1 MQQMIPCPV
10 SGVTSLRMS
19 IWESC
24 RQFLFPLLVLTLS
37 CGDQSSTE
45 LAPQTPAQ
53 LSVLPP
59 AATLAAVGETVQ
71 LTATVVDQNGQTMRG
86 VALNWASS
94 DASVATVDAA
104 GVVTAVWNGSAS
116 IAVAVAGGGPS
127 ASVAVTVVQQ
137 VAEIGLSPTPR
148 VFRALADTLRLSAE
162 GLDANG
168 NLVADADFDWSSTD
182 ASVVIVDGTG
192 LVTAVSNGT
201 ASIRVTSPPTTAS
214 WEAVVEQEASEIV
227 VSPSA
232 HTFWLPGEDSL
243 RLSARATDSNNNAM
257 PGTEFTWSSSDESVA
272 TVTNR
277 GLVTAIDEGSAEI
290 TATSG
295 SAVASATIAVKKI
308 PPEKDV
314 LVALYNATDGPH
326 WYNNSG
332 WLEDNEIGAWHGVET
347 NDSGRVT
354 AIGLV
359 RNNLTGVI
367 PPDLGR
373 LTNLESLS
381 LRDNDLSGSIPAE
394 LGDLAELD
402 SLDLSYNQL
411 TGELPPE
418 LANAGRLRWL
428 AIGINKLT
436 GQIPREF
443 GSLSRLE
450 RLWLNFNRLSGP
462 VPAEVGNLGTQFELF
477 DVRHNRDLSGPL
489 PLELTKLTGLRR
501 FEWDNT
507 GLCSPDD
514 PTFLAWLR
522 GIDQRYGGRPVCQA
536 AAGGG

>member
-1 MQQMIPCPV
+1 
-10 SGVTSLRMS
+10 MS
-19 IWESC
+19 TWEGC
-24 RQFLFPLLVLTLS
+24 RQFLVPLLVLTLS

-53 LSVLPP
+53 LSVVPP
-59 AATLAAVGETVQ
+59 SARLAAVGETVQ
-71 LTATVVDQNGQTMRG
+71 LTATVVDQNGQTMTG

-162 GLDANG
+162 GLDSNG
-168 NLVADADFDWSSTD
+168 NPVADADFDWSTTD
-182 ASVVIVDGTG
+182 ASVVTVDGTG

-201 ASIRVTSPPTTAS
+201 ASISVTSLPTTAS

-257 PGTEFTWSSSDESVA
+257 PGAEYTWSSSDESVA
-272 TVTNR
+272 TVTSS
-277 GLVTAIDEGSAEI
+277 GLVTAIDEGLAEI

-295 SAVASATIAVKKI
+295 SAVASATIAVRKI
-308 PPEKDV
+308 PPEMDV
-314 LVALYNATDGPH
+314 LVALYHATDGPH
-326 WYNNSG
+326 WYNSSG

-347 NDSGRVT
+347 NDSGQVT

-373 LTNLESLS
+373 LISLESLS
-381 LRDNDLSGSIPAE
+381 LRHNDLSGSIPAD

-402 SLDLSYNQL
+402 SLDLSFNQL

-428 AIGINKLT
+428 AIGYNELT
-436 GQIPREF
+436 GQIPPEL
-443 GSLSRLE
+443 GSLGRLE
-450 RLWLNFNRLSGP
+450 RLWLNFNRFAGP
-462 VPAEVGNLGTQFELF
+462 VPAELGNLGTQFEVF

-489 PLELTKLTGLRR
+489 PLELTRLTGLRR

-514 PTFLAWLR
+514 PTFQAWLR

>member
-1 MQQMIPCPV
+1 MIPCPDSRV
-10 SGVTSLRMS
+10 ASLRS
-19 IWESC
+19 STWESC
-24 RQFLFPLLVLTLS
+24 RLFLIPLLVLTLS

-45 LAPQTPAQ
+45 LVPQTPAQ
-53 LSVLPP
+53 LSVVPP
-59 AATLAAVGETVQ
+59 SARLAAVGETVQ
-71 LTATVVDQNGQTMRG
+71 LTATVVDQNGQTMTG

-127 ASVAVTVVQQ
+127 ASVAVTVAQQ

-162 GLDANG
+162 GLDSNG
-168 NLVADADFDWSSTD
+168 NPVADADFDWSSTD
-182 ASVVIVDGTG
+182 ASVVTVDGTG

-201 ASIRVTSPPTTAS
+201 ASISVASPPTTAS

-243 RLSARATDSNNNAM
+243 RLSARATDANNNAM
-257 PGTEFTWSSSDESVA
+257 PGAEFTWSSSDESVA
-272 TVTNR
+272 TVTNS
-277 GLVTAIDEGSAEI
+277 GLVTAIEEGSAEI
-290 TATSG
+290 TAASG
-295 SAVASATIAVKKI
+295 SAVASATMAVRKI
-308 PPEKDV
+308 PPERDV

-326 WYNNSG
+326 WYNSSG

-347 NDSGRVT
+347 NDSGQVT

-359 RNNLTGVI
+359 RNNLAGVI

-381 LRDNDLSGSIPAE
+381 LRHNDLSGSIPAE

-402 SLDLSYNQL
+402 SLDLSFNQL
-411 TGELPPE
+411 TGELPPG

-428 AIGINKLT
+428 AIGYNELT
-436 GQIPREF
+436 GQIPPEL
-443 GSLSRLE
+443 GSLGRLE

-462 VPAEVGNLGTQFELF
+462 VPAELGNLGTQFEVF

-489 PLELTKLTGLRR
+489 PLQLMRLTGLRR

-514 PTFLAWLR
+514 PTFQTWLR